1 MGKEALVLVTE
12 MAAVHP
18 DYRLLA
24 APLLDEMRAFYS
36 DPENER
42 AFQEW
47 KAARNRKEVKRK
59 NETAGAYFG
68 L

>member
-1 MGKEALVLVTE
+1 MRNAALVVKAE
-12 MAAVHP
+12 MAAVRP
-18 DYRLLA
+18 EYRLLA

-59 NETAGAYFG
+59 NETTGAYFG